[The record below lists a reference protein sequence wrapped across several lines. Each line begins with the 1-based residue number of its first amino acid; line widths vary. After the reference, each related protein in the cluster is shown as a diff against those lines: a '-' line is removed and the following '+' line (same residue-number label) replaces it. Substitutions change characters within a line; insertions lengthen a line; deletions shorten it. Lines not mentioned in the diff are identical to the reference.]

1 MSLMHPATRG
11 QPNQRLPT
19 IVLMTDDI
27 ANRQKA
33 ENERLSSIS
42 GTYILPVFD
51 VVNKVCRAVRKY
63 VEAMK
68 DSNQLLDLLSVAGS
82 DDIEPTKAAA
92 GRTAIYPDVCQHY
105 TSPIFTHISAVP
117 FLSDFD
123 RGCESWRTPSRAF
136 QRQSIQLSR
145 GKVWD
150 YLLLASANNDKTGK
164 CASPGIR

>member
-33 ENERLSSIS
+33 ENDKLSSIS

-51 VVNKVCRAVRKY
+51 MVNKGCRAVRKY

-92 GRTAIYPDVCQHY
+92 GRAAIYPEVCQPH
-105 TSPIFTHISAVP
+105 TFLILTHIPAVP
-117 FLSDFD
+117 FLSNFD

-136 QRQSIQLSR
+136 QCQSIQLSR
-145 GKVWD
+145 SKVWD
-150 YLLLASANNDKTGK
+150 YLLLVSANNDKTGQ